1 MRRTGN
7 ARKTVY
13 TCVLLGLVGIAAADA
28 IRYLDARARASQAS
42 AQRAM
47 RAVAPPPFSQAAQA
61 GSASATL
68 PASLAGST
76 PPRLPLD
83 ARGHLLKARGVR
95 DFFDYFLTA
104 QNELPPSALDALVR
118 AQIAAQWDGTVAQ
131 SEALDIWQR
140 YRSYRQALV
149 RLGALSAPAASNDAA
164 GTSGVQL
171 DAMQA
176 ALDERASLA
185 SSTLGADWNE
195 AFFGPDW
202 RRARTMIE
210 RLRIARDR
218 SLTAEQKA
226 ARLQALEAAMP
237 AQERGASEREQRAHA
252 TVDAI
257 AQFERQGMTTDELRA
272 KATQTLGVQAAE
284 RVVQLR
290 RDEDAWR
297 AQYADYA
304 AQRASIDAMNLAPG
318 EREAQLARL
327 RERMFANSAQRLRAA
342 LLDRGDAH

>member
-1 MRRTGN
+1 MKRPAD

-13 TCVLLGLVGIAAADA
+13 TCVLLGLVGIAAAAA
-28 IRYLDARARASQAS
+28 IRYLDAPARASQART
-42 AQRAM
+42 QGVM
-47 RAVAPPPFSQAAQA
+47 CAVAAPPRLQTAQPE
-61 GSASATL
+61 SAFATL

-95 DFFDYFLTA
+95 DFFDSFLTA

-118 AQIAAQWDGTVAQ
+118 AQIAAQWDGTPAQ
-131 SEALDIWQR
+131 FEALDIWQR

-149 RLGALSAPAASNDAA
+149 RLGALAAPAASNDAA
-164 GTSGVQL
+164 GAGGAQL

-176 ALDERASLA
+176 ELDERVSLA
-185 SSTLGADWNE
+185 SSTLGADWSE

-202 RRARTMIE
+202 RRGRTMIE
-210 RLRIARDR
+210 RLRIARDP

-237 AQERGASEREQRAHA
+237 AQERGASERGLRARA

-257 AQFERQGMTTDELRA
+257 AQLERQGMTADELRA
-272 KATQTLGVQAAE
+272 KATQALGAQAAE
-284 RVVQLR
+284 RMVQMR
-290 RDEDAWR
+290 RDDDAWR

-304 AQRASIDAMNLAPG
+304 AQRASIEAMGLAPG
-318 EREAQLARL
+318 ERDAQLARL

-342 LLDRGDAH
+342 SLDRGDAH

>member
-1 MRRTGN
+1 MKRPAD

-13 TCVLLGLVGIAAADA
+13 TCVLLGLVGIAAAAA
-28 IRYLDARARASQAS
+28 IRYLDAPARASQART
-42 AQRAM
+42 QGVM
-47 RAVAPPPFSQAAQA
+47 RAVAPPLLSETAPPE
-61 GSASATL
+61 SASTTL

-118 AQIAAQWDGTVAQ
+118 AQIAAQWDGTPAQ
-131 SEALDIWQR
+131 FEALDIWQR

-149 RLGALSAPAASNDAA
+149 RLGALAAPAASNDAA
-164 GTSGVQL
+164 GASGAQL

-176 ALDERASLA
+176 ELDERVSLA
-185 SSTLGADWNE
+185 SSTLGADWSE

-202 RRARTMIE
+202 RRGRTMIE
-210 RLRIARDR
+210 RLRIARDP

-237 AQERGASEREQRAHA
+237 TQERGASERGLRARA

-257 AQFERQGMTTDELRA
+257 AQLERQGMTADELRA
-272 KATQTLGVQAAE
+272 KATQALGAQAAE
-284 RVVQLR
+284 RMVQMR
-290 RDEDAWR
+290 RDDDAWR

-304 AQRASIDAMNLAPG
+304 AQRASIEAMGLAPG
-318 EREAQLARL
+318 ERDAQLARL

-342 LLDRGDAH
+342 SLDRGDAH